1 MPNPDYSKN
10 YEVLMAV
17 VTHLAVNKWAL
28 RQPKGIAKDL
38 SIEDVQSVR
47 NVLKSFKGLFRE
59 SKGISKDHGDHFYS
73 LHLRHS
79 RQGDGD
85 NVDQERAP
93 LEPEYLFSLLK
104 FVSEKS
110 AQESQQMTALRV
122 AGMTSMISLIVAAAS
137 LFVVLHKG

>member
-10 YEVLMAV
+10 YEILMAV

-59 SKGISKDHGDHFYS
+59 SKGISKDHGDHYYS

-85 NVDQERAP
+85 NVDQERPP

-104 FVSEKS
+104 VVSEKS
-110 AQESQQMTALRV
+110 AQQSQQMTALRV

-137 LFVVLHKG
+137 LFVALHKS